1 MSMSGHRLRRILAN
15 SGEPP
20 PTEIGQAYGGGFYY
34 GDITIGGV
42 EYYLVIADKSAEAS
56 LQWKTENTLS
66 PGTDSTVD
74 GWYNTNN
81 MNNALHP
88 AAKYCRDYL
97 GGDFS
102 DWYLWAPEEVDVA
115 YANIRPEG
123 TNTPTIFKIGNDQA
137 LIPNANYWTSLEI
150 SAAGARSRRFN
161 STTYT
166 NSGKTINCYARPIRR
181 VRK

>member
-1 MSMSGHRLRRILAN
+1 MLAN

-42 EYYLVIADKSAEAS
+42 EYYLVIADKSAEATR
-56 LQWKTENTLS
+56 QWKTENSLS

-88 AAKYCRDYL
+88 AAKYCRDYR
-97 GGDFS
+97 GGGFS
-102 DWYLWAPEEVDVA
+102 DWYLWAPEEFDVA
-115 YANIRPEG
+115 YANIRPNG
-123 TNTPTIFKIGNDQA
+123 TNTPTIFKSGNDQA
-137 LIPNANYWTSLEI
+137 LGSDTNFWTSFEAG
-150 SAAGARSRRFN
+150 SGAAMARFIR
-161 STTYT
+161 STSYVNASKTT
-166 NSGKTINCYARPIRR
+166 NHYARPIRR